1 MYCFFLQ
8 QPYLKNKHL
17 PEIPTAKDVE
27 NEMLDI
33 GKMEILLLKKVE
45 ELTLYIVQ
53 LEKDIKKIKENIKN

>member
-1 MYCFFLQ
+1 
-8 QPYLKNKHL
+8 
-17 PEIPTAKDVE
+17 
-27 NEMLDI
+27 MLDI